1 MFRMR
6 FFICRA
12 AAALLSLPAIFSCE
26 RSFDVAIVGAGA
38 GGCAAALQAARSGAS
53 VLLLEEG
60 PWVGGMLTSAGV
72 SAIDGNYRLRGGI
85 FGEFC
90 DSLAARYGGY
100 EALRTGW
107 VSNILF
113 EPQVGE
119 AVLGNMLAGEKNICL
134 LRNTPLLSARRER
147 RFFRKDGNWRLDCGA
162 GKYRVRILVD
172 CTELGDVAAALGL
185 PYDLG
190 MDSSRDM
197 GEDVAPEE
205 ANDIIQDLTYVI
217 TARFYDRDMT
227 ISRPEGYDASL
238 YEGCN
243 PGGTDAML
251 SYGLL
256 PGGDVMLNW
265 PINGNDAY
273 MNLVEAGKEERDSL
287 LEEAKRIS
295 LGYLYYIQ
303 TELGH
308 PELGIAEGVYPS
320 ADGLPL
326 IPYHRE
332 SRRIHGR
339 ARFTV
344 NDVFDPYRNN
354 LYRTSVAVGD
364 YPVDHHHRRYPCPD
378 SLPDLHF
385 YPVPSFSVPAGV
397 LVPGENPL
405 QGDEDYS
412 TLLVAE
418 KSVSVSNIVNGAT
431 RLQPVVM
438 GLGQA
443 AGAMAAL
450 SAAAGREATVREL
463 QDELLEASCYLMPY
477 QELTPYDEG
486 FASVQRVGLTGI
498 LRGRG
503 ESIGWQNRTLFRPDD
518 PLLLRDLYLEEYY
531 GREYVDSDRV
541 VTLFELCRLLGV
553 ESPEAL
559 DRPLTRI
566 DAAILIDTLADPFH
580 SRNIDWTGSLQ

>member
-12 AAALLSLPAIFSCE
+12 AVALLSLPAIFSCE

-119 AVLGNMLAGEKNICL
+119 AVLGNMLAAEENICL
-134 LRNTPLLSARRER
+134 YRNISLDSLTRKDAVWHLRCGGR
-147 RFFRKDGNWRLDCGA
+147 RFRA
-162 GKYRVRILVD
+162 AMLVD
-172 CTELGDVAAALGL
+172 CTELGDVAARLGI

-339 ARFTV
+339 TRFTV

-412 TLLVAE
+412 PLLVAE

-477 QELTPYDEG
+477 QELEPGDKG

-580 SRNIDWTGSLQ
+580 SRNIDWTGKLL

>member
-12 AAALLSLPAIFSCE
+12 AAVLLSLPAIFSCE

-119 AVLGNMLAGEKNICL
+119 AVLGNMLAAEENICL
-134 LRNTPLLSARRER
+134 YRNISLDSLTRKDAVWHLRCGGR
-147 RFFRKDGNWRLDCGA
+147 RFRA
-162 GKYRVRILVD
+162 AMLVD
-172 CTELGDVAAALGL
+172 CTELGDVAARLGI

-339 ARFTV
+339 TRFTV

-412 TLLVAE
+412 PLLVAE

-450 SAAAGREATVREL
+450 SAAAGREVTVREL
-463 QDELLEASCYLMPY
+463 QEELLDASCYLMPY
-477 QELTPYDEG
+477 QELEPGDKG

>member
-12 AAALLSLPAIFSCE
+12 AAVLLSLPAIFSCE

-134 LRNTPLLSARRER
+134 YRNISLDSLTRKDAVWHLRCGGR
-147 RFFRKDGNWRLDCGA
+147 RFRA
-162 GKYRVRILVD
+162 AMLVD
-172 CTELGDVAAALGL
+172 CTELGDVAARLGI

-405 QGDEDYS
+405 QWDEDYS
-412 TLLVAE
+412 PLLVAE

-443 AGAMAAL
+443 AGALAAL
-450 SAAAGREATVREL
+450 TALDGCEPTVRRL

-477 QELTPYDEG
+477 QELEPGDKG

-553 ESPEAL
+553 ECPEAL

-580 SRNIDWTGSLQ
+580 SRNIDWTGKLL

>member
-1 MFRMR
+1 MR

-119 AVLGNMLAGEKNICL
+119 AVLGNMLAAEENICL
-134 LRNTPLLSARRER
+134 YRNISLDSLTRKDAVWHLRCGGR
-147 RFFRKDGNWRLDCGA
+147 RFRA
-162 GKYRVRILVD
+162 AMLVD
-172 CTELGDVAAALGL
+172 CTELGDVAARLGI

-227 ISRPEGYDASL
+227 ISRPKGYDASL

-339 ARFTV
+339 TRFTV

-477 QELTPYDEG
+477 QELEPGDKG

-580 SRNIDWTGSLQ
+580 SRNIDWTGKLL

>member
-12 AAALLSLPAIFSCE
+12 AVALLSLPAIFSCE

-60 PWVGGMLTSAGV
+60 SWVGGMLTSAGV

-119 AVLGNMLAGEKNICL
+119 AVLGNMLAAEENICL
-134 LRNTPLLSARRER
+134 YRNMSLDSLTRKDAVWHLRCGGR
-147 RFFRKDGNWRLDCGA
+147 RFRA
-162 GKYRVRILVD
+162 AMLVD
-172 CTELGDVAAALGL
+172 CTELGDVAARLGI

-339 ARFTV
+339 GRFTV

-412 TLLVAE
+412 PLLVAE

-463 QDELLEASCYLMPY
+463 QEELLDASCYLMPY
-477 QELTPYDEG
+477 QELEPGDKG

-580 SRNIDWTGSLQ
+580 SRNIDWTGNLQ

>member
-12 AAALLSLPAIFSCE
+12 AAVLLSLPAIFSCE

-119 AVLGNMLAGEKNICL
+119 AVLGNMLAAEENICL
-134 LRNTPLLSARRER
+134 YRNISLDSLTRKDAVWHLRCGGR
-147 RFFRKDGNWRLDCGA
+147 RFRA
-162 GKYRVRILVD
+162 AMLVD
-172 CTELGDVAAALGL
+172 CTELGDVAARLGI

-339 ARFTV
+339 TRFTV

-412 TLLVAE
+412 PLLVAE
-418 KSVSVSNIVNGAT
+418 KSVSVSNIVNGTT

-463 QDELLEASCYLMPY
+463 QEELLDASCYLMPY
-477 QELTPYDEG
+477 QELEPGDKG

>member
-12 AAALLSLPAIFSCE
+12 AVALLSLPAIFSCE

-134 LRNTPLLSARRER
+134 YRNISLDSLTRKDAVWHLRCGGR
-147 RFFRKDGNWRLDCGA
+147 RFRA
-162 GKYRVRILVD
+162 AMLVD
-172 CTELGDVAAALGL
+172 CTELGDVAARLGI

-412 TLLVAE
+412 PLLVAE

-463 QDELLEASCYLMPY
+463 QEELLDASCYLMPY

-559 DRPLTRI
+559 DHPLTRI
-566 DAAILIDTLADPFH
+566 DAAIIIDTLADPFH

>member
-12 AAALLSLPAIFSCE
+12 AVALLSLPAIFSCE

-119 AVLGNMLAGEKNICL
+119 AVLGNMLAAEENICL
-134 LRNTPLLSARRER
+134 YRNISLDSLTRKDAVWHLRCGGR
-147 RFFRKDGNWRLDCGA
+147 RFRA
-162 GKYRVRILVD
+162 AMLVD
-172 CTELGDVAAALGL
+172 CTELGDVAARLGI

-339 ARFTV
+339 TRFTV

-412 TLLVAE
+412 PLLVAE

-443 AGAMAAL
+443 AGTMAAL
-450 SAAAGREATVREL
+450 SAAAGREVTVREL
-463 QDELLEASCYLMPY
+463 QEELLDASCYLMPY
-477 QELTPYDEG
+477 QELEPGDKG

-553 ESPEAL
+553 ESPEAF

-580 SRNIDWTGSLQ
+580 SRNIDWTGKLL

>member
-12 AAALLSLPAIFSCE
+12 AAVLLSLPAIFSCE

-119 AVLGNMLAGEKNICL
+119 AVLGNMLAAEENICL
-134 LRNTPLLSARRER
+134 YRNISIDSLTRKDAVWHLRCGGR
-147 RFFRKDGNWRLDCGA
+147 RFRA
-162 GKYRVRILVD
+162 AMLVD
-172 CTELGDVAAALGL
+172 CTELGDVAARLGI

-190 MDSSRDM
+190 MDSSRNM

-227 ISRPEGYDASL
+227 ISRPKGYDASL

-405 QGDEDYS
+405 QWDEDYS
-412 TLLVAE
+412 PLLVAE

-443 AGAMAAL
+443 AGALAAL
-450 SAAAGREATVREL
+450 TALDGCEPTVRRL

-477 QELTPYDEG
+477 QELEPGDKG

>member
-6 FFICRA
+6 FFVCRA

-119 AVLGNMLAGEKNICL
+119 AVLGNMLAAEENICL
-134 LRNTPLLSARRER
+134 YRNISLDSLTRKDAVWHLRCGGR
-147 RFFRKDGNWRLDCGA
+147 RFRA
-162 GKYRVRILVD
+162 AMLVD
-172 CTELGDVAAALGL
+172 CTELGDVAARLGI

-227 ISRPEGYDASL
+227 ISRPKGYDASL

-339 ARFTV
+339 TRFTV

-463 QDELLEASCYLMPY
+463 QDELLEASCYLKPY
-477 QELTPYDEG
+477 QELEPGDKG

-580 SRNIDWTGSLQ
+580 SRNIDWTGKLL

>member
-1 MFRMR
+1 MR

-12 AAALLSLPAIFSCE
+12 AAVLLSLPAIFSCE

-38 GGCAAALQAARSGAS
+38 GGCAAALQAARSGAE
-53 VLLLEEG
+53 VLLIEEG

-72 SAIDGNYRLRGGI
+72 SAIDGNYQLRGGI

-119 AVLGNMLAGEKNICL
+119 AVLGNMLAAEENICL
-134 LRNTPLLSARRER
+134 YRNISLDSLTRKDAVWHLRCGGR
-147 RFFRKDGNWRLDCGA
+147 RFRA
-162 GKYRVRILVD
+162 AMLVD
-172 CTELGDVAAALGL
+172 CTELGDVAARLGI

-339 ARFTV
+339 TRFTV

-412 TLLVAE
+412 PLLVAE

-580 SRNIDWTGSLQ
+580 SRNIDWTGKLL

>member
-1 MFRMR
+1 MR

-119 AVLGNMLAGEKNICL
+119 AVLGNMLAAEENICL
-134 LRNTPLLSARRER
+134 YRNISLDSLTRKDAVWHLRCGGR
-147 RFFRKDGNWRLDCGA
+147 RFRA
-162 GKYRVRILVD
+162 AMLVD
-172 CTELGDVAAALGL
+172 CTELGDVAARLGI

-227 ISRPEGYDASL
+227 ISRPKGYDASL

-339 ARFTV
+339 TRFTV

-580 SRNIDWTGSLQ
+580 SRNIDWTGKLL

>member
-12 AAALLSLPAIFSCE
+12 AVALLSLPAIFSCE

-134 LRNTPLLSARRER
+134 YRNISLDSLTRKDAVWHLRCGGR
-147 RFFRKDGNWRLDCGA
+147 RFRA
-162 GKYRVRILVD
+162 AMLVD
-172 CTELGDVAAALGL
+172 CTELGDVAARLGI

-287 LEEAKRIS
+287 LEDAKRIS

-412 TLLVAE
+412 PLLVAE

-450 SAAAGREATVREL
+450 SVAAGREATVREL
-463 QDELLEASCYLMPY
+463 QDELLESSCYLMPY

-580 SRNIDWTGSLQ
+580 SRNIDWTGKLL

>member
-12 AAALLSLPAIFSCE
+12 AVALLSLPAIFSCE

-119 AVLGNMLAGEKNICL
+119 AVLGNMLAAEENICL
-134 LRNTPLLSARRER
+134 YRNISLDSLTRKDAVWHLRCGGR
-147 RFFRKDGNWRLDCGA
+147 RFRA
-162 GKYRVRILVD
+162 AMLVD
-172 CTELGDVAAALGL
+172 CTELGDVAARLGI

-227 ISRPEGYDASL
+227 ISRPEGYEASL
-238 YEGCN
+238 YEDCN

-339 ARFTV
+339 TRFTV

-412 TLLVAE
+412 PLLVAE

-443 AGAMAAL
+443 AGALAAL

-463 QDELLEASCYLMPY
+463 QEELLEASCYLMPY

-566 DAAILIDTLADPFH
+566 DAAIIIDTLADPFH
-580 SRNIDWTGSLQ
+580 SRNIDWTGKLL

>member
-1 MFRMR
+1 MFLLRYPV
-6 FFICRA
+6 CRA
-12 AAALLSLPAIFSCE
+12 AAVLFFLPAVFSCE
-26 RSFDVAIVGAGA
+26 RQFDVAIVGAGA

-119 AVLGNMLAGEKNICL
+119 AVLGNMLAAEENICL
-134 LRNTPLLSARRER
+134 YRNMSLDSLTRKDAVWHLRCGGR
-147 RFFRKDGNWRLDCGA
+147 RFRA
-162 GKYRVRILVD
+162 AMLVD
-172 CTELGDVAAALGL
+172 CTELGDVAARLGI

-339 ARFTV
+339 GRFTV

-412 TLLVAE
+412 PLLVAE

-463 QDELLEASCYLMPY
+463 QEELLDASCYLMPY

>member
-12 AAALLSLPAIFSCE
+12 AAVLLSLPAIFSCE

-119 AVLGNMLAGEKNICL
+119 AVLGNMLAAEENICL
-134 LRNTPLLSARRER
+134 YRNISLDSLTRKDAVWHLRCGGR
-147 RFFRKDGNWRLDCGA
+147 RFRA
-162 GKYRVRILVD
+162 AMLVD
-172 CTELGDVAAALGL
+172 CTELGDVAARLGI

-339 ARFTV
+339 TRFTV

-450 SAAAGREATVREL
+450 SGGAGREATVREL

-580 SRNIDWTGSLQ
+580 SRNIDWTGKLL

>member
-12 AAALLSLPAIFSCE
+12 AAVLLSLPAVFSCE
-26 RSFDVAIVGAGA
+26 RQFDVAVIGAGA
-38 GGCAAALQAARSGAS
+38 GGCAAALQAARSGAE
-53 VLLLEEG
+53 VLLIEEG

-119 AVLGNMLAGEKNICL
+119 AVLGNMLAAEENICL
-134 LRNTPLLSARRER
+134 YRNMSLDSLTRKDAVWHLRCGGR
-147 RFFRKDGNWRLDCGA
+147 RFRA
-162 GKYRVRILVD
+162 AMLVD
-172 CTELGDVAAALGL
+172 CTELGDVAARLGI

-339 ARFTV
+339 TRFTV

-412 TLLVAE
+412 PLLVAE

-450 SAAAGREATVREL
+450 SVAAGREATVREL
-463 QDELLEASCYLMPY
+463 QDELLESSCYLMPY

-559 DRPLTRI
+559 DRSLTRI

-580 SRNIDWTGSLQ
+580 SRNIDWTGKLL

>member
-1 MFRMR
+1 MFLLRYPV
-6 FFICRA
+6 CRA
-12 AAALLSLPAIFSCE
+12 AAVLFFLPAVFSCE
-26 RSFDVAIVGAGA
+26 RQFDVAVIGAGA

-134 LRNTPLLSARRER
+134 YRNISLDSLTRKDAVWHLRCGGR
-147 RFFRKDGNWRLDCGA
+147 RFRA
-162 GKYRVRILVD
+162 AMLVD
-172 CTELGDVAAALGL
+172 CTELGDVAARLGIS
-185 PYDLG
+185 YDLG
-190 MDSSRDM
+190 MDSSRNM

-303 TELGH
+303 TELDH

-339 ARFTV
+339 TRFTV

-412 TLLVAE
+412 PLLVAE

-450 SAAAGREATVREL
+450 SAAAGREVTVREL
-463 QDELLEASCYLMPY
+463 QEELLDASCYLMPY
-477 QELTPYDEG
+477 QELEPGDKG

-566 DAAILIDTLADPFH
+566 DAAIIIDTLADPFH
-580 SRNIDWTGSLQ
+580 SRNIDWTGKLL

>member
-1 MFRMR
+1 MR

-119 AVLGNMLAGEKNICL
+119 AVLGNMLAAEENICL
-134 LRNTPLLSARRER
+134 YRNISLDSLTRKDAVWHLRCGGR
-147 RFFRKDGNWRLDCGA
+147 RFRA
-162 GKYRVRILVD
+162 AMLVD
-172 CTELGDVAAALGL
+172 CTELGDVAARLGI

-227 ISRPEGYDASL
+227 ISRPKGYDASL

-339 ARFTV
+339 TRFTV

-412 TLLVAE
+412 PLLVAE

-477 QELTPYDEG
+477 QELEPGDKG

-580 SRNIDWTGSLQ
+580 SRNIDWTGKLL

>member
-12 AAALLSLPAIFSCE
+12 AAVLLSLPAIFSCE

-119 AVLGNMLAGEKNICL
+119 AVLGNMLAAEENICL
-134 LRNTPLLSARRER
+134 YRNISLDSLTRKDAVWHLRCGGR
-147 RFFRKDGNWRLDCGA
+147 RFRA
-162 GKYRVRILVD
+162 AMLVD
-172 CTELGDVAAALGL
+172 CTELGDVAARLGI

-339 ARFTV
+339 TRFTV

-412 TLLVAE
+412 PLLVAE

-477 QELTPYDEG
+477 QELEPGDKG

-580 SRNIDWTGSLQ
+580 SRNIDWTGKLL

>member
-1 MFRMR
+1 MR

-12 AAALLSLPAIFSCE
+12 AAALLSLLAIFSCE

-119 AVLGNMLAGEKNICL
+119 AVLGNMLAAEENICL
-134 LRNTPLLSARRER
+134 YRNISLDSLTRKDAVWHLRCGGR
-147 RFFRKDGNWRLDCGA
+147 RFRA
-162 GKYRVRILVD
+162 AMLVD
-172 CTELGDVAAALGL
+172 CTELGDVAARLGI

-227 ISRPEGYDASL
+227 ISRPKGYDASL

-339 ARFTV
+339 TRFTV

-463 QDELLEASCYLMPY
+463 QDELLEASCYLKPY
-477 QELTPYDEG
+477 QELEPGDKG

-580 SRNIDWTGSLQ
+580 SRNIDWTGKLL

>member
-12 AAALLSLPAIFSCE
+12 AVALLSLPAIFSCE

-119 AVLGNMLAGEKNICL
+119 AVLGNMLAAEENICL
-134 LRNTPLLSARRER
+134 YRNISLDSLTRKDAVWHLRCGGR
-147 RFFRKDGNWRLDCGA
+147 RFRA
-162 GKYRVRILVD
+162 AMLVD
-172 CTELGDVAAALGL
+172 CTELGDVAARLGI

-339 ARFTV
+339 TRFTV

-412 TLLVAE
+412 PLLVAE
-418 KSVSVSNIVNGAT
+418 KSVSVSNIVNGTT

-463 QDELLEASCYLMPY
+463 QDELLDASCYLMPY
-477 QELTPYDEG
+477 QELEPGDKG

-580 SRNIDWTGSLQ
+580 SRNIDWTGKLL

>member
-1 MFRMR
+1 MFLLRYPV
-6 FFICRA
+6 CRA
-12 AAALLSLPAIFSCE
+12 AAVLFFLPAVFSCE
-26 RSFDVAIVGAGA
+26 RQFDVAIVGAGA

-134 LRNTPLLSARRER
+134 YRNISLDSLTRKDAVWHLRCGER
-147 RFFRKDGNWRLDCGA
+147 RFRA
-162 GKYRVRILVD
+162 AMLVD
-172 CTELGDVAAALGL
+172 CTELGDVAARLGIS
-185 PYDLG
+185 YDLG

-287 LEEAKRIS
+287 LEDAKRIS

-405 QGDEDYS
+405 QWDEDYS
-412 TLLVAE
+412 PLLVAE

-463 QDELLEASCYLMPY
+463 QEELLDASCYLMPY
-477 QELTPYDEG
+477 QELEPGDKG

-580 SRNIDWTGSLQ
+580 SRNIDWTGNLQ

>member
-12 AAALLSLPAIFSCE
+12 AAVLLSLPAIFSCE

-119 AVLGNMLAGEKNICL
+119 AVLGNMLAAEENICL
-134 LRNTPLLSARRER
+134 YRNISLDSLTRKDAVWHLRCGGR
-147 RFFRKDGNWRLDCGA
+147 RFRA
-162 GKYRVRILVD
+162 AMLVD
-172 CTELGDVAAALGL
+172 CTELGDVAARLGI

-339 ARFTV
+339 TRFTV

-412 TLLVAE
+412 PLLVAE

-450 SAAAGREATVREL
+450 SAAAGREVTVREL
-463 QDELLEASCYLMPY
+463 QEELLDASCYLMPY
-477 QELTPYDEG
+477 QELEPGDKG

-580 SRNIDWTGSLQ
+580 SRNIDWTGKLL

>member
-12 AAALLSLPAIFSCE
+12 AAALLSLLAIFSCE

-119 AVLGNMLAGEKNICL
+119 AVLGNMLAAEENICL
-134 LRNTPLLSARRER
+134 YRNISLDSLTRKDAVWHLRCGGR
-147 RFFRKDGNWRLDCGA
+147 RFRA
-162 GKYRVRILVD
+162 AMLVD
-172 CTELGDVAAALGL
+172 CTELGDVAARLGI

-339 ARFTV
+339 TRFTV

-412 TLLVAE
+412 PLLVAE

-450 SAAAGREATVREL
+450 SAAAGREVTVREL
-463 QDELLEASCYLMPY
+463 QEELLDASCYLMPY
-477 QELTPYDEG
+477 RELEPGDKG

-580 SRNIDWTGSLQ
+580 SRNIDWTGKLL

>member
-12 AAALLSLPAIFSCE
+12 AVALLSLPAIFSCE

-53 VLLLEEG
+53 VLLIEEG

-72 SAIDGNYRLRGGI
+72 SAIDGNYQLRGGI

-119 AVLGNMLAGEKNICL
+119 AVLGNMLAAEENICL
-134 LRNTPLLSARRER
+134 YRNISLDSLTRKDAVWHLRCGGR
-147 RFFRKDGNWRLDCGA
+147 RFRA
-162 GKYRVRILVD
+162 AMLVD
-172 CTELGDVAAALGL
+172 CTDLGDVAARLGI

-339 ARFTV
+339 TRFTV

-412 TLLVAE
+412 PLLVAE

-477 QELTPYDEG
+477 QELEPGDKG

-580 SRNIDWTGSLQ
+580 SRNIDWTGKLQ

>member
-1 MFRMR
+1 MFLLRYPV
-6 FFICRA
+6 CRA
-12 AAALLSLPAIFSCE
+12 AAVLFFLPAIFSCE

-119 AVLGNMLAGEKNICL
+119 VVLGNMLAAEENICL
-134 LRNTPLLSARRER
+134 YRNISLDSLTRKDAVWHLRCGGR
-147 RFFRKDGNWRLDCGA
+147 RFRA
-162 GKYRVRILVD
+162 AMLVD
-172 CTELGDVAAALGL
+172 CTELGDVAARLGI

-256 PGGDVMLNW
+256 PRGDVMLNW

-339 ARFTV
+339 TRFTV
-344 NDVFDPYRNN
+344 NDVFNPYRNN

-412 TLLVAE
+412 PLLVAE
-418 KSVSVSNIVNGAT
+418 KSVSVSNIVNGTT

-443 AGAMAAL
+443 AGALAAL
-450 SAAAGREATVREL
+450 TALDGCEPTVRRL

-477 QELTPYDEG
+477 QELEPGDEG

-580 SRNIDWTGSLQ
+580 SRNIDWTGKLL

>member
-12 AAALLSLPAIFSCE
+12 AAVLLSLPAIFSCE

-119 AVLGNMLAGEKNICL
+119 AVLGNMLAAEENICL
-134 LRNTPLLSARRER
+134 YRNISLDSLTRKDAVWHLRCGGR
-147 RFFRKDGNWRLDCGA
+147 RFRA
-162 GKYRVRILVD
+162 AMLVD
-172 CTELGDVAAALGL
+172 CTELGDVAARLGI

-217 TARFYDRDMT
+217 TARFYDRDMA

-339 ARFTV
+339 TRFTV

-412 TLLVAE
+412 PLLVAE

-463 QDELLEASCYLMPY
+463 QEELLDASCYLMPY
-477 QELTPYDEG
+477 QELEPGDKG

-580 SRNIDWTGSLQ
+580 SRNIDWTGKLL

>member
-119 AVLGNMLAGEKNICL
+119 AVLGNMLAAEENICL
-134 LRNTPLLSARRER
+134 YRNISLDSLTRKDAVWHLRCGGR
-147 RFFRKDGNWRLDCGA
+147 RFRA
-162 GKYRVRILVD
+162 AMLVD
-172 CTELGDVAAALGL
+172 CTELGDVAARLGI

-287 LEEAKRIS
+287 LEDAKRIS

-339 ARFTV
+339 TRFTV

-412 TLLVAE
+412 PLLVAE

-450 SAAAGREATVREL
+450 SAAAGREVTVREL
-463 QDELLEASCYLMPY
+463 QEELLDASCYLMPY
-477 QELTPYDEG
+477 RELEPGDKG

-580 SRNIDWTGSLQ
+580 SRNIDWTGKLL

>member
-12 AAALLSLPAIFSCE
+12 AVALLSLPAIFSCE

-119 AVLGNMLAGEKNICL
+119 AVLGNMLAAEENICL
-134 LRNTPLLSARRER
+134 YRNISLDSLTRKDAVWHLRCGGR
-147 RFFRKDGNWRLDCGA
+147 RFRA
-162 GKYRVRILVD
+162 AMLVD
-172 CTELGDVAAALGL
+172 CTELGDVAARLGI

-217 TARFYDRDMT
+217 TARYYDRDMT

-339 ARFTV
+339 TRFTV

-412 TLLVAE
+412 PLLVAE

-463 QDELLEASCYLMPY
+463 QEELLDASCYLMPY
-477 QELTPYDEG
+477 QELEPGDKG
-486 FASVQRVGLTGI
+486 FACVQRVGLTGI

-531 GREYVDSDRV
+531 GREYVDSDRG

-553 ESPEAL
+553 ECPEAL

-580 SRNIDWTGSLQ
+580 SRNIDWTGKLL

>member
-12 AAALLSLPAIFSCE
+12 AAVLLSLPAIFSCE

-119 AVLGNMLAGEKNICL
+119 AVLGNMLAAEENICL
-134 LRNTPLLSARRER
+134 YRNISLDSLTRKDAVWHLRCGGR
-147 RFFRKDGNWRLDCGA
+147 RFRA
-162 GKYRVRILVD
+162 AMLVD
-172 CTELGDVAAALGL
+172 CTELGDVAARLGI

-339 ARFTV
+339 TRFTV

-405 QGDEDYS
+405 QGYEDYS
-412 TLLVAE
+412 PLLVAE
-418 KSVSVSNIVNGAT
+418 KSVSVSNIVNGTT

-463 QDELLEASCYLMPY
+463 QDELLDASCYLMPY

-580 SRNIDWTGSLQ
+580 SRNIDWTGKLL

>member
-12 AAALLSLPAIFSCE
+12 AAVLLSLPAIFSCE

-119 AVLGNMLAGEKNICL
+119 AVLGNMLAAEENICL
-134 LRNTPLLSARRER
+134 YRNISLDSLTRKDAVWHLRCGGR
-147 RFFRKDGNWRLDCGA
+147 RFRA
-162 GKYRVRILVD
+162 AMLVD
-172 CTELGDVAAALGL
+172 CTELGDVAARLGI

-339 ARFTV
+339 TRFTV

-405 QGDEDYS
+405 QWDEDYS
-412 TLLVAE
+412 PLLVAE

-477 QELTPYDEG
+477 QELEPGDKG

-580 SRNIDWTGSLQ
+580 SRNIDWTGKLL

>member
-119 AVLGNMLAGEKNICL
+119 AVLGNMLAAEENICL
-134 LRNTPLLSARRER
+134 YRNISLDSLTRKDAVWHLRCGGR
-147 RFFRKDGNWRLDCGA
+147 RFRA
-162 GKYRVRILVD
+162 AMLVD
-172 CTELGDVAAALGL
+172 CTELGDVAARLGI

-320 ADGLPL
+320 VDGLPL

-339 ARFTV
+339 TRFTV

-405 QGDEDYS
+405 QWDEDYS
-412 TLLVAE
+412 PLLVAE

-477 QELTPYDEG
+477 QELEPGDKG

-566 DAAILIDTLADPFH
+566 DAAIIIDTLADPFH

>member
-1 MFRMR
+1 MR

-12 AAALLSLPAIFSCE
+12 AVALLSLPAIFSCE

-119 AVLGNMLAGEKNICL
+119 AVLGNMLAAEENICL
-134 LRNTPLLSARRER
+134 YRNISLDSLTRKDAVWHLRCGGR
-147 RFFRKDGNWRLDCGA
+147 RFRA
-162 GKYRVRILVD
+162 AMLVD
-172 CTELGDVAAALGL
+172 CTELGDVAARLGI

-227 ISRPEGYDASL
+227 ISRPKGYDASL

-339 ARFTV
+339 TRFTV

-486 FASVQRVGLTGI
+486 FASVQSVGLTGI

-553 ESPEAL
+553 ECSEAL

-580 SRNIDWTGSLQ
+580 SRNIDWTGKLL

>member
-1 MFRMR
+1 MR

-119 AVLGNMLAGEKNICL
+119 AVLGNMLAAEENICL
-134 LRNTPLLSARRER
+134 YRNISLDSLTRKDAVWHLRCGGR
-147 RFFRKDGNWRLDCGA
+147 RFRA
-162 GKYRVRILVD
+162 AMLVD
-172 CTELGDVAAALGL
+172 CTELGDVAARLGI

-339 ARFTV
+339 TRFTV

-412 TLLVAE
+412 PLLVAE

-463 QDELLEASCYLMPY
+463 QDELLDASCYLMPY
-477 QELTPYDEG
+477 QELTPCDEG

-580 SRNIDWTGSLQ
+580 SRNIDWTGKLL

>member
-1 MFRMR
+1 MR

-12 AAALLSLPAIFSCE
+12 AAVLLSLPAIFSCE

-119 AVLGNMLAGEKNICL
+119 AVLGNMLAAEENICL
-134 LRNTPLLSARRER
+134 YRNISLDSLTRKDAVWHLRCGGR
-147 RFFRKDGNWRLDCGA
+147 RFRA
-162 GKYRVRILVD
+162 AMLVD
-172 CTELGDVAAALGL
+172 CTELGDVAARLGI

-227 ISRPEGYDASL
+227 ISRPKGYDASL

-339 ARFTV
+339 TRFTV

-553 ESPEAL
+553 ECSEAL

>member
-12 AAALLSLPAIFSCE
+12 AAVLLSLPAIFSCE

-119 AVLGNMLAGEKNICL
+119 AVLGNMLAAEENICL
-134 LRNTPLLSARRER
+134 YRNISLDSLTRKDAVWHLRCGGR
-147 RFFRKDGNWRLDCGA
+147 RFRA
-162 GKYRVRILVD
+162 AMLVD
-172 CTELGDVAAALGL
+172 CTELGDVAARLGI

-227 ISRPEGYDASL
+227 ISRPKGYDASL

-339 ARFTV
+339 TRFTV

-412 TLLVAE
+412 PLLVAE

-450 SAAAGREATVREL
+450 SVAAGREATVREL
-463 QDELLEASCYLMPY
+463 QDELLESSCYLMPY
-477 QELTPYDEG
+477 QELEPGDKG

-580 SRNIDWTGSLQ
+580 SRNIDWTGKLL

>member
-12 AAALLSLPAIFSCE
+12 AAVLLSLPAIFSCE

-119 AVLGNMLAGEKNICL
+119 AVLGNMLAAEENICL
-134 LRNTPLLSARRER
+134 YRNISLDSLTRKDAVWHLRCGGR
-147 RFFRKDGNWRLDCGA
+147 RFRA
-162 GKYRVRILVD
+162 AMLVD
-172 CTELGDVAAALGL
+172 CTELGDVAARLGI

-339 ARFTV
+339 TRFTV

-463 QDELLEASCYLMPY
+463 QDELLEASCYLKPY
-477 QELTPYDEG
+477 QELEPGDKG

-580 SRNIDWTGSLQ
+580 SRNIDWTGKLL

>member
-1 MFRMR
+1 MR

-12 AAALLSLPAIFSCE
+12 AAVLLSLPAIFSCE

-119 AVLGNMLAGEKNICL
+119 AVLGNMLAAEENICL
-134 LRNTPLLSARRER
+134 YRNISLDSLTRKDAVWHLRCGGR
-147 RFFRKDGNWRLDCGA
+147 RFRA
-162 GKYRVRILVD
+162 AMLVD
-172 CTELGDVAAALGL
+172 CTELGDVAARLGI

-339 ARFTV
+339 TRFTV

-412 TLLVAE
+412 PLLVAE

-477 QELTPYDEG
+477 QELEPGDKG

-541 VTLFELCRLLGV
+541 VTFFELCRLLGV
-553 ESPEAL
+553 ECPEAL

-580 SRNIDWTGSLQ
+580 SRNIDWTGKLL